1 MKILLLIPVA
11 KKAEAEAELSKITGG
26 EILLTA
32 YRYLEGDEFVVLYH
46 DVPDDLLKTSIN
58 SVTSLGSISFPD
70 KNESASVSLSKRGL
84 SREKPEK
91 AKLVELE
98 KETVNERSTVA
109 KK

>member
-11 KKAEAEAELSKITGG
+11 KKAEAEAELSKIMGA

-32 YRYLEGDEFVVLYH
+32 YRYLEGEELAVFIH
-46 DVPDDLLKTSIN
+46 DVPDDRLKASIN
-58 SVTSLGSISFPD
+58 SFTSLGSISFPD
-70 KNESASVSLSKRGL
+70 KNESESVSLSKRGL
-84 SREKPEK
+84 SKEKPEK

>member
-11 KKAEAEAELSKITGG
+11 KKAEAEAELSKIIGG

-32 YRYLEGDEFVVLYH
+32 YRYLEGDEFVVFIH

-84 SREKPEK
+84 SKEKPEK